1 MVVGI
6 WALVAP
12 SPQQGGSMTVQ
23 HTPQHEERPFKTA
36 AEVRRE
42 PRPEQTDA
50 EIEAWVME
58 QIRADKKTLD
68 LLATL

>member
-1 MVVGI
+1 
-6 WALVAP
+6 
-12 SPQQGGSMTVQ
+12 MTVQ

>member
-1 MVVGI
+1 
-6 WALVAP
+6 
-12 SPQQGGSMTVQ
+12 MTVQ
-23 HTPQHEERPFKTA
+23 NTPEQEARPFKTA
-36 AEVRRE
+36 AEVRQE
-42 PRPEQTDA
+42 PRSEQTDA